1 MAERKRDYKKEYKD
15 YQGTPQQLKR
25 RAERNAARKKME
37 RAGKVHKGDGKDV
50 DHIHRN
56 MRGNLSNNSAN
67 LRVLPK
73 SVNRSRNSHKGK

>member
-25 RAERNAARKKME
+25 RAERNAARKKLE
-37 RAGKVHKGDGKDV
+37 KQGRVHKGDGNDV
-50 DHIHRN
+50 DHINRN
-56 MRGNLSNNSAN
+56 MGGRLSNSSGN
-67 LRVLPK
+67 LRVQPR